1 MRCRS
6 PRRPQRETEPFVELN
21 ASLPSRL
28 SPSKHW
34 RRHWDHNY
42 AVPGKPVS
50 LAKPHQYTL
59 SRRTHAEHVTH
70 SWVSRADKSK
80 AYAFKYMNTWL
91 QLGFL
96 CLFGCC
102 RIEMQVFH
110 CAYLSTRA
118 SPDSYQQLIEKMDPI
133 SLLKGFWYKHRIGY
147 WLMDRDEGKG
157 RDIISRWD
165 QWPGLAES
173 L

>member
-1 MRCRS
+1 MKYFKIVWTSSSTAPVAVPFILPPCPSSSSSRS
-6 PRRPQRETEPFVELN
+6 PPTFLSLTEGLSEATHISKGPRASKWDAVSPPHPQRGTEPFVELN

-34 RRHWDHNY
+34 RRCWDHNY
-42 AVPGKPVS
+42 AVPGKPIS
-50 LAKPHQYTL
+50 LTKPHQYTL

-91 QLGFL
+91 QLVSL
-96 CLFGCC
+96 HLFGRC

-110 CAYLSTRA
+110 WV
-118 SPDSYQQLIEKMDPI
+118 PVN
-133 SLLKGFWYKHRIGY
+133 
-147 WLMDRDEGKG
+147 
-157 RDIISRWD
+157 
-165 QWPGLAES
+165 
-173 L
+173 